1 VLLAM
6 VVLSEPRRRMTAQA
20 HADRAPAEPFG
31 ETLAALFRKRAYVYL
46 LVGLT
51 LYFATAQGA
60 VVFIPSFM
68 IRNHGLSITQTG
80 VLVGFAATIAS
91 VLSTVFGGVLSD
103 RLSRRDAKW
112 LTWVPAICALVALPM
127 FEITVLVE
135 PLWLS
140 IAVYAIAV
148 AATAASFPSLLTAI
162 HAVCGTRR
170 RAFAIAV
177 AMGLSN
183 LVGQSLGP
191 FMTGAISD
199 FFAASVGSA
208 EGLRRG
214 LAVVCLLYLPMGL
227 ILLAAGKYM
236 NRDSEA

>member
-1 VLLAM
+1 L
-6 VVLSEPRRRMTAQA
+6 
-20 HADRAPAEPFG
+20 FG
-31 ETLAALFRKRAYVYL
+31 KRAYVYL
-46 LVGLT
+46 LIGLT

-68 IRNHGLSITQTG
+68 IRNHGLSVTQTG

-91 VLSTVFGGVLSD
+91 VMSSLLGGVLSD
-103 RLSRRDAKW
+103 RLSRRDSKW
-112 LTWVPAICALVALPM
+112 LARVPAICGFVALPM
-127 FEITVLVE
+127 FEVTVLVR

-140 IAVYAIAV
+140 ICVYVVAVS
-148 AATAASFPSLLTAI
+148 ATAASFPTLLTAI
-162 HAVCGTRR
+162 HAVCGARR

-183 LVGQSLGP
+183 LVGQSIGP

-208 EGLRRG
+208 EGLRRA
-214 LAVVCLLYLPMGL
+214 LAIVFLLYLPMGL
-227 ILLAAGKYM
+227 ILLGTERYM
-236 NRDSEA
+236 SRDSEA